1 MTENEERI
9 AGLARAINHQL
20 NVLADAEARKVKN
33 IWITEDGRIM
43 EIQNHMLID
52 NVVEDDKRVLDDLLR
67 HLDEAIKERDG
78 I

>member
-1 MTENEERI
+1 MTEIEERI
-9 AGLARAINHQL
+9 AGIARAVNHQL